1 IDVSGSM
8 TGRLPLVQASM
19 KMLTDNLRP
28 GDRVSVVTYADGVRV
43 VSENVPGSERR
54 RIKDVIDGLTASG
67 STAGGAGLECAY
79 EVAGRCFIPGGNNRI
94 VLCSD
99 GDFNVGPSSDD
110 EMGALIERQRKQSGV
125 RLSVLGYGMGNYKD
139 RKMQL
144 MAERGDGNYAYVD
157 DMREAA
163 KVLFREFGAT
173 AWAVAHDVKMQVE
186 FNPALVASYRLVGY
200 ESRLLESEDFNDD
213 AGMRARSVPGI
224 ASRRSTS

>member
-1 IDVSGSM
+1 M

-110 EMGALIERQRKQSGV
+110 
-125 RLSVLGYGMGNYKD
+125 
-139 RKMQL
+139 
-144 MAERGDGNYAYVD
+144 
-157 DMREAA
+157 
-163 KVLFREFGAT
+163 
-173 AWAVAHDVKMQVE
+173 
-186 FNPALVASYRLVGY
+186 
-200 ESRLLESEDFNDD
+200 
-213 AGMRARSVPGI
+213 
-224 ASRRSTS
+224 